1 MRRRIGPL
9 LLVSILLCTVLQRF
23 AGGEI
28 APLSE
33 AKLQANS
40 TDIVVGTVT
49 ARTIT
54 PDTSKPDW
62 DNRAFL
68 FTIEVEAVEKGDLA
82 RGQEIKASAW
92 TSRWVGDG
100 VPPPYGSGNRPL
112 PLEGERARFFLNG
125 STSGAMA
132 ILLPN
137 GVELVEGANS
147 ANPVRF
153 GDPAPPEP
161 VVSEESETTDP
172 PSRDPF
178 GWDIILLLLGLPL
191 LIGAFRQQ
199 GGARWGLFVAA
210 CVLFAFAAIIAI
222 GR

>member
-1 MRRRIGPL
+1 
-9 LLVSILLCTVLQRF
+9 VLQRF

-33 AKLQANS
+33 AKLQAGS

-68 FTIEVEAVEKGDLA
+68 YEIEVEAVEKGDLA

-100 VPPPYGSGNRPL
+100 VPPPHGSGHQPL
-112 PLEGERARFFLNG
+112 PLEGERARFFLDG
-125 STSGAMA
+125 SAGDTMA

-137 GVELVEGANS
+137 GVELVQGANES
-147 ANPVRF
+147 NPVRS
-153 GDPAPPEP
+153 GDPAPPEED
-161 VVSEESETTDP
+161 VKASEPESAEAAAG
-172 PSRDPF
+172 DPF
-178 GWDIILLLLGLPL
+178 GWDIILVLLGLPL
-191 LIGAFRQQ
+191 FIGAIRQQ
-199 GGARWGLFVAA
+199 GAGRWGLFVAA
-210 CVLFAFAAIIAI
+210 CVMFAVAAIIAI
-222 GR
+222 VG